1 MGILRIYL
9 ALCVVAAHSTRIAFW
24 PMHTG
29 HEAVQIFFMISGFY
43 MELVYD
49 KYATVREFYTSRAL
63 RIFLPYWVVLA
74 SVVGLSVLLGLMSG
88 NWAEL
93 APYGHFRDTN
103 GVAGVTLA
111 GISNVTIFFQD
122 TLMFL
127 RDGGGGLAFASD
139 FRADA
144 NPLWYFLLIP
154 QAWSIS
160 VELQFYLLVPL
171 LAKLRDKWL
180 VTILL
185 LSMAARLYV
194 YEGLGW
200 KHDPWTSRFTPFEIS
215 FFLLGILACR
225 FWKRRRAFFERLE
238 TLGESKRILRYGAIL
253 LVCLASKLLVVALAK
268 WFDRAYVDLVMAAV
282 WALVLP
288 ALFSLSRK
296 DGLDRWI
303 GELSYP
309 VYLVHFFII
318 GLLELA
324 LHTGLTNFAAEPLS
338 WQLHPWTGTLAAI
351 LSIAVAALLNRTL
364 FGGLEKLRHRKIA
377 AATPSQ

>member
-49 KYATVREFYTSRAL
+49 KYAGVREFYTSRAL

-74 SVVGLSVLLGLMSG
+74 IVAGVSALLGWLSG

-93 APYGHFRDTN
+93 APFGHFRETN

-111 GISNVTIFFQD
+111 GISNVTILLQD
-122 TLMFL
+122 ALMFFN
-127 RDGGGGLAFASD
+127 DSGGGRAFTSD
-139 FRADA
+139 FRAAA

-160 VELQFYLLVPL
+160 VELQFYLMVPL

-225 FWKRRRAFFERLE
+225 FWKRRRSRFDRLAVY
-238 TLGESKRILRYGAIL
+238 GESNRILRYSGI
-253 LVCLASKLLVVALAK
+253 VVFCIASKLVVIGLSQ
-268 WFDRAYVDLVMAAV
+268 WLDRAYVDLAMSAS

-324 LHTGLTNFAAEPLS
+324 LHQGLLNFAAEPLS
-338 WQLHPWTGTLAAI
+338 RQLNPWTGTLAAV
-351 LSIAVAALLNRTL
+351 LSISVAIVLNHTV
-364 FGGLEKLRHRKIA
+364 FAGLEKLRHRKIA

>member
-9 ALCVVAAHSTRIAFW
+9 ALCVVAAHSTRIGPW
-24 PMHTG
+24 PLHTG

-49 KYATVREFYTSRAL
+49 KYATVREFYTSRAQ
-63 RIFLPYWVVLA
+63 RIFLPYWWVLA
-74 SVVGLSVLLGLMSG
+74 VVVAVSVLLGLVSG

-93 APYGHFRDTN
+93 APYWHFHETN
-103 GVAGVTLA
+103 GLAGVILA
-111 GISNVTIFFQD
+111 GISTLTIFFQD
-122 TLMFL
+122 ALMFL
-127 RDGGGGLAFASD
+127 QDSGSGLVFTHD
-139 FRADA
+139 FRAAA

-180 VTILL
+180 VMILL
-185 LSMAARLYV
+185 LSLAARLYV
-194 YEGLGW
+194 YQGLGW

-225 FWKRRRAFFERLE
+225 FWKRRRALFLRLE
-238 TLGESKRILRYGAIL
+238 ALGESRRFLRYGSIL
-253 LVCLASKLLVVALAK
+253 LVCLASKLLVVALGK
-268 WFDRAYVDLVMAAV
+268 WLDRAYVDLVMAAS
-282 WALVLP
+282 WALLLP

-296 DGLDRWI
+296 DRLDRVI

-338 WQLHPWTGTLAAI
+338 WQLNPWTGPLAAV
-351 LSIAVAALLNRTL
+351 LSLAVAALLNRTL
-364 FGGLEKLRHRKIA
+364 FGGLEQLRQRKLAKA
-377 AATPSQ
+377 AMAK

>member
-74 SVVGLSVLLGLMSG
+74 SVVGVSVLLGVVSG

-93 APYGHFRDTN
+93 APYAHFRETN
-103 GVAGVTLA
+103 GVAGVTMA
-111 GISNVTIFFQD
+111 GISNVTIFCQD
-122 TLMFL
+122 TLMFFQ
-127 RDGGGGLAFASD
+127 DNGGGLAFTHD
-139 FRADA
+139 FRTAA

-180 VTILL
+180 LLILL
-185 LSMAARLYV
+185 LSLAARIYV

-200 KHDPWTSRFTPFEIS
+200 KHDPWTSRLMPFEIS

-225 FWKRRRAFFERLE
+225 FWKRRRSLFDRLAVY
-238 TLGESKRILRYGAIL
+238 GESNRILRYGAI
-253 LVCLASKLLVVALAK
+253 VMFCIVSKLLVIALSK
-268 WFDRAYVDLVMAAV
+268 SLDRAYVDLAMAAS

-288 ALFSLSRK
+288 PLFSLSRK

-318 GLLELA
+318 GLLELS
-324 LHTGLTNFAAEPLS
+324 LHHGLSNFAAEPLS
-338 WQLHPWTGTLAAI
+338 SQLNPWIGTLAAV
-351 LSIAVAALLNRTL
+351 LSITVAILLNHTV
-364 FGGLEKLRHRKIA
+364 FAGLEKLRHRKIA
-377 AATPSQ
+377 AAAPSP

>member
-49 KYATVREFYTSRAL
+49 KYSTIREFYTSRAL

-74 SVVGLSVLLGLMSG
+74 VVVGVSVLLGVVSG
-88 NWAEL
+88 NWMEL

-111 GISNVTIFFQD
+111 GLSNVTIFFQD

-127 RDGGGGLAFASD
+127 QDNGGGLAFTSD
-139 FRADA
+139 FRSLTS
-144 NPLWYFLLIP
+144 PLWYFLLIP

-180 VTILL
+180 LALIV
-185 LSMAARLYV
+185 LSLAARLYV

-200 KHDPWTSRFTPFEIS
+200 KHDPWTSRLMPFEIS

-225 FWKRRRAFFERLE
+225 FWKRRRSLFDRLVAF
-238 TLGESKRILRYGAIL
+238 GESKRLLRYGAI
-253 LVCLASKLLVVALAK
+253 VTFCIGSKLLVIALGT
-268 WFDRAYVDLVMAAV
+268 FLDRAYVDLLMATSWV
-282 WALVLP
+282 IVLP

-324 LHTGLTNFAAEPLS
+324 LDQGLTNFASEPLS
-338 WQLHPWTGTLAAI
+338 RQLNPWTGTLAAVI
-351 LSIAVAALLNRTL
+351 SITVAIVLNHTV
-364 FGGLEKLRHRKIA
+364 FAGLEKLRQRKIA
-377 AATPSQ
+377 VSTPS

>member
-74 SVVGLSVLLGLMSG
+74 VIVGGSVLLGVVSG

-93 APYGHFRDTN
+93 APYGHFRETN
-103 GVAGVTLA
+103 GIAGVTMA
-111 GISNVTIFFQD
+111 AISNVTIFLQD
-122 TLMFL
+122 ALMFL
-127 RDGGGGLAFASD
+127 QDSGGGLAFTSD
-139 FRADA
+139 FRSLT

-180 VTILL
+180 LALIV
-185 LSMAARLYV
+185 LSLAARLYV

-225 FWKRRRAFFERLE
+225 FWKRRRAFFDRLAVH
-238 TLGESKRILRYGAIL
+238 GESNRILRYGGI
-253 LVCLASKLLVVALAK
+253 VIFCLASKLLVIGLSK
-268 WFDRAYVDLVMAAV
+268 WLDRAYVDLAMAAS
-282 WALVLP
+282 WAVVLP

-324 LHTGLTNFAAEPLS
+324 LHQVLTNFGAEPLS
-338 WQLHPWTGTLAAI
+338 WQLNPWTGTLAAVM
-351 LSIAVAALLNRTL
+351 SITVAILLNHTL
-364 FGGLEKLRHRKIA
+364 FAGLEKLRHRKIA

>member
-74 SVVGLSVLLGLMSG
+74 VVVGVSVLLGVFSG
-88 NWAEL
+88 NWVEL
-93 APYGHFRDTN
+93 APYARFRETN
-103 GVAGVTLA
+103 GAAGVTLA
-111 GISNVTIFFQD
+111 GISNVTIFLQD

-127 RDGGGGLAFASD
+127 QDNGAGLTFTSD
-139 FRADA
+139 FRAA
-144 NPLWYFLLIP
+144 TSPLWYFLLIP
-154 QAWSIS
+154 QAWSVS

-171 LAKLRDKWL
+171 LAKLRNKWL
-180 VTILL
+180 LLALL

-225 FWKRRRAFFERLE
+225 FWKGHRAFFDRLVMH
-238 TLGESKRILRYGAIL
+238 GGSNRILRYAAIVVL
-253 LVCLASKLLVVALAK
+253 CIASKLLVIALSTIL
-268 WFDRAYVDLVMAAV
+268 DRAYVDLGMAAS

-288 ALFSLSRK
+288 PLFSLSRK

-318 GLLELA
+318 GLLEIVLRQ
-324 LHTGLTNFAAEPLS
+324 GVSNFAAEPLS
-338 WQLHPWTGTLAAI
+338 RQLNPWTGTLAAVI
-351 LSIAVAALLNRTL
+351 SITVAILLNHTVL
-364 FGGLEKLRHRKIA
+364 AWVEGLRQRRLT